1 MLVRREGD
9 LSRLEATASTSQAD
23 TLKRDVELSNREQA
37 LASQLAKV
45 KAAEAQL
52 QSKQLEAKELQV
64 GLSQQ
69 HCTAQWSPPCCL
81 NKLQCYTSTGTSSRH
96 VHCHKLHHVRIMMC
110 VYKWSEPTHLEQAKQ
125 TTLQVMLL
133 QQALFP

>member
-1 MLVRREGD
+1 MQVEQAAEDVKRREAMLVRREGD

-52 QSKQLEAKELQV
+52 HSKQLEAKELQV
-64 GLSQQ
+64 RLSQQ
-69 HCTAQWSPPCCL
+69 HYAPWWTSSCCL
-81 NKLQCYTSTGTSSRH
+81 NKLQVLYIDWD
-96 VHCHKLHHVRIMMC
+96 KLDTYALSQSKSCANYVSVC
-110 VYKWSEPTHLEQAKQ
+110 VK
-125 TTLQVMLL
+125 
-133 QQALFP
+133 